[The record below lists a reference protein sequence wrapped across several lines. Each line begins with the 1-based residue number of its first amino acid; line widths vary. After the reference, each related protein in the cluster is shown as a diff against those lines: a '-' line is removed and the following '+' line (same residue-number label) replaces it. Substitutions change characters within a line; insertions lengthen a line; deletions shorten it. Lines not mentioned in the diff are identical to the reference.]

1 MNPSRHLPRRTPRAG
16 FVSVVALCVGLVACS
31 DDGGATEVA
40 DTSAAA
46 GRTPAPAVTDTTETT
61 AVDTSTVDIGPADGV
76 LDDLDDLDEDGEFDA
91 KCGTADLGGGLVVE
105 TLCST
110 ALVPTPEEGV
120 IPLPNSLLTL
130 PSPPRWD
137 DLADVDAVLKVATR
151 PGGARVVIYVLGS
164 DTLFDSGRATVRST
178 AQPPL
183 AAIVASITA
192 RFPGQPITV
201 RGAADSVGDP
211 AGNQALSE
219 QRAAAVM
226 QELIALGVP
235 AGSITSLGLGEAVPV
250 AAETNPDGSV
260 SAIGQQVNRRVEI
273 VVG

>member
-1 MNPSRHLPRRTPRAG
+1 
-16 FVSVVALCVGLVACS
+16 VVALCVGLVACS
-31 DDGGATEVA
+31 DDGGTADVA
-40 DTSAAA
+40 DT
-46 GRTPAPAVTDTTETT
+46 TT
-61 AVDTSTVDIGPADGV
+61 APTTRDTDPPADTSPADTSPADTDGV

-110 ALVPTPEEGV
+110 ALVPSPEEGV